1 VLPDA
6 VALNVVLAPLVI
18 VFDCGSAVIAAGVHT
33 VTVAVALSLVPQ
45 PFVTRTK

>member
-1 VLPDA
+1 MLPDA
-6 VALNVVLAPLVI
+6 IALSVVLEPLVI
-18 VFDCGSAVIAAGVHT
+18 VFDCGSVVMDGGVHT